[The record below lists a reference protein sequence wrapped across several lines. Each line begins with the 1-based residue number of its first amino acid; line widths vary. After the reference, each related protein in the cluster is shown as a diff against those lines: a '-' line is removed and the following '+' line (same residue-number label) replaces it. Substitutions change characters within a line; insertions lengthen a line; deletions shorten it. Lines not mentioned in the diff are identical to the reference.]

1 MSGLPAMNGLD
12 ARQLSVL
19 RSELDRLKGEALAGV
34 RRSAGELK
42 EEDAD
47 LFRDGGVTGDGAL
60 AEAEFERDVAG
71 AGQVRAALAA
81 IVAAEG
87 RLAAGD
93 YGLCEDCGDVIGFA
107 RLEAQPAASRCVRC
121 QEKAEKRGGPAH
133 FPG

>member
-1 MSGLPAMNGLD
+1 MSGPVAMNGLD
-12 ARQLSVL
+12 VGQVSRL
-19 RSELDRLKGEALAGV
+19 RGELERLKREALAGV
-34 RRSAGELK
+34 RRAAGELK

-71 AGQVRAALAA
+71 AGQVRAALTA

-87 RLAAGD
+87 RLATGD
-93 YGLCEDCGDVIGFA
+93 YGLCEDCGTAIGYA

-121 QEKAEKRGGPAH
+121 QEQAEKRGGPAH